1 MIQRVQKNKLLFSL
15 LFLIFLLS
23 ALPEISAQPRIAVL
37 YSNLTDNVND
47 KSIPKVIDVISAWE
61 YFLMNNNINYSVI
74 YDNDLESGIVED
86 FDLLILPSV
95 KFVNN
100 DQVRSISKFLNAGK
114 SIISI
119 GSDLIN
125 IEDKKSDYYS
135 NIKSFFNISAI
146 KILSTERISFY
157 QFLSND
163 PMFTNPA
170 INGGEIQVTCKH
182 FPLVTYLNNQ
192 DCKTVGYADIQ
203 SNGNQNFSSVVIGK
217 NKGWFLWSGFDL
229 IDIVGGKND
238 LKNFNN
244 IILNFINLIDDK
256 PDIWFEFPFG
266 ENKSAMLVTLES
278 SPKLLPETVD
288 RIKEEGI
295 EPYLI
300 ISPEQI
306 VQPNILK
313 RFNTNNII
321 LDISTLTNSGFS
333 YDKLESQFNRLNKDY
348 NVKIEN
354 LLIDKLLLNLL
365 FETDLT
371 QIGIKNIVIRSTSPF
386 LPFIKNNI
394 LITTISENIPIE
406 VNYTIKEINYGE
418 LVSCSNNY
426 DDDFIHKI
434 KSNKFFRTNLN
445 SFETLRQWCELKES
459 LKVELVSY
467 KNNSAEIIVTNS
479 CNNDIKDVLINYNS
493 PENINADKLI
503 ITSTNKKIIDY
514 FLDQKTGLLILQI
527 DNVNA
532 NSKVDIKIQLEN

>member
-23 ALPEISAQPRIAVL
+23 ALLEIYAQPKIAVL

-74 YDNDLESGIVED
+74 YDEDLESGIVED

-95 KFVNN
+95 KFVN
-100 DQVRSISKFLNAGK
+100 DEQVKSISKFLGAGK
-114 SIISI
+114 NIISA

-125 IEDKKSDYYS
+125 FGDKKSEYFF
-135 NIKSFFNISAI
+135 NIKSLFNISPI
-146 KILSTERISFY
+146 KILLTEKISFY
-157 QFLSND
+157 QFLSKD
-163 PMFTNPA
+163 PMFCNPF
-170 INGGEIQVTCKH
+170 INGGAIQITCKH
-182 FPLVTYLNNQ
+182 FPLVIDLNNQ
-192 DCKTVGYADIQ
+192 DNKTIGYADIQ
-203 SNGNQNFSSVVIGK
+203 SDRKQSFSSLAIGK
-217 NKGWFLWSGFDL
+217 NKGRFLWSGFDL

-238 LKNFNN
+238 LKNFHN
-244 IILNFINLIDDK
+244 IILNFIKLIDNK
-256 PDIWFEFPFG
+256 PDIWLEFPFG
-266 ENKSAMLVTLES
+266 EKKSAMVVTLEN
-278 SPKLLPETVD
+278 SPKLLPETID

-300 ISPEQI
+300 ISPDQN
-306 VQPNILK
+306 VQQNILK

-321 LDISTLTNSGFS
+321 LDISAFTGSDFS
-333 YDKLESQFNRLNKDY
+333 YDKLESHFNRLNKDF
-348 NVKIEN
+348 NIKLEN
-354 LLIDKLLLNLL
+354 LLIDKSLLNLL

-371 QIGIKNIVIRSTSPF
+371 QIGVK
-386 LPFIKNNI
+386 NI
-394 LITTISENIPIE
+394 LIRAAFTELPYTRNNLLVATLSNNLPDNAE
-406 VNYTIKEINYGE
+406 YTITEINYGE
-418 LVSCSNNY
+418 FVSCSNNY
-426 DDDFIHKI
+426 SDDFINKI
-434 KSNKFFRTNLN
+434 RSNKFFRTNLN

-467 KNNSAEIIVTNS
+467 KNNSAEIIVTNNCS
-479 CNNDIKDVLINYNS
+479 NDIKDVFINYNS
-493 PENINADKLI
+493 PEKINTNKLI

-514 FLDQKTGLLILQI
+514 FLDQKTGLLKLQI